1 MPMQMQML
9 GPMGLTMLL
18 CALVV
23 LALVAAAVYLGMRL
37 ARRRGTNASAR
48 AILDRRF
55 AAGELGAEEYYERES
70 ALRSTA
76 TTTRKRRLGLSGT

>member
-1 MPMQMQML
+1 MQMQMV
-9 GPMGLTMLL
+9 GSMGLTMLV

-23 LALVAAAVYLGMRL
+23 LALVVAAVYLGVRL
-37 ARRRGTNASAR
+37 ARRPGADASAR
-48 AILDRRF
+48 AMLDRRF

-76 TTTRKRRLGLSGT
+76 TTTRKRRPGLSGS